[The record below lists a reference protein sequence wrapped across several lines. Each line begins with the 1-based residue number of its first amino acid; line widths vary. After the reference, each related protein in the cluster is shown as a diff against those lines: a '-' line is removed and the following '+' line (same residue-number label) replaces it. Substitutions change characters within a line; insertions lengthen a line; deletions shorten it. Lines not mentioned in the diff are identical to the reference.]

1 MKRLWTVIIIIGL
14 GNVIA
19 LGGFAG
25 WLGSSG
31 RLNLDRVREI
41 RMMLSETIAQEQ
53 ARLDAQAA
61 QAEAEAA
68 AADDG
73 MPDGP
78 PRSASELVSMRL
90 VATEVDMQRIER
102 LRREVEDLQRK
113 LRRDQSM
120 LDEQSATLAQEREE
134 FRLMRERLARI
145 EGAEQFRKS
154 VGVLESL
161 KSTDAKSML
170 AVLLNDG
177 QNEQV
182 VSYLNAMEDRIRS
195 KIMTEFVKGGQA
207 ELAAE
212 LLESLRQRGLE
223 AVATGVMPDEPG
235 G

>member
-1 MKRLWTVIIIIGL
+1 MKRIWTIIVVLGL
-14 GNVIA
+14 ANVVA
-19 LGGFAG
+19 LGGFVG

-31 RLNLDRVREI
+31 RLSVDRLREI
-41 RMMLSETIAQEQ
+41 RAMLTETVADEQ
-53 ARLDAQAA
+53 KRLDAEAEQAA
-61 QAEAEAA
+61 AEAA

-78 PRSASELVSMRL
+78 PRSASELVAMRL
-90 VATEVDMQRIER
+90 AATEVDMQRIER

-113 LRRDQSM
+113 LRRDQAM
-120 LDEQSATLAQEREE
+120 LDEQSAAFAQEREE
-134 FRLMRERLARI
+134 FRLMRERLAEI

-161 KSTDAKSML
+161 KSADAKEML
-170 AVLLNDG
+170 DVLLTDG

-182 VSYLNAMEDRIRS
+182 VSYLNAMEERTRS
-195 KIMTEFVKGGQA
+195 RVMTEFVKDGQA
-207 ELAAE
+207 DLAAD

-223 AVATGVMPDEPG
+223 AVATGVTPDEPG